1 MGAETAPESELA
13 PRRAVM
19 IGGFGRSLET
29 VDGLGSWVANL
40 ALYDLPMSDLAE
52 YAGRVN
58 AVTPEE
64 VQAAVGRTLAVDG
77 TSLVIVGD
85 ASLFIDGLRAVYP
98 DVEVIALDDLD
109 LDSATL
115 R

>member
-1 MGAETAPESELA
+1 MAPM
-13 PRRAVM
+13 VV
-19 IGGFGRSLET
+19 I
-29 VDGLGSWVANL
+29 VAD
-40 ALYDLPMSDLAE
+40 ATEVPTIE

-64 VQAAVGRTLAVDG
+64 IQAAAGRSLSLEG

-85 ASLFIDGLRAVYP
+85 ASLFIDELRATYP
-98 DVEVIALDDLD
+98 DVEVIPLTELD
-109 LDSATL
+109 LNGATL

>member
-1 MGAETAPESELA
+1 M
-13 PRRAVM
+13 V
-19 IGGFGRSLET
+19 GGFGRSLET
-29 VDGLGSWVANL
+29 VDGLGGWVANL
-40 ALYDLPMSDLAE
+40 ALYDLPLSELAE

-58 AVTPEE
+58 AVTPAEI
-64 VQAAVGRTLAVDG
+64 QAAARRALPADE

-85 ASLFIDGLRAVYP
+85 ASVFIDELRALYP
-98 DVEVIALDDLD
+98 DVEVIPLDDLN